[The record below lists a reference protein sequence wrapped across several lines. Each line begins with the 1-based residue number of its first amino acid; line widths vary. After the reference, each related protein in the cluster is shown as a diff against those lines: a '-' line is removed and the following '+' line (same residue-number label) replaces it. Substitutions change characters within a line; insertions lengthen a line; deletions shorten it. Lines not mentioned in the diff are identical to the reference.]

1 MTLEQIEQTRLIAW
15 TQRPEVRERYPDLKL
30 LYHVPNERK
39 CTPAQ
44 GQALKRMGVKRGVP
58 DLCLPVPSGKAHG
71 LYIELKSMAKSTRAS
86 DAQLWWMDELVAQGY
101 AVAMCRGWEAARDVI
116 VDYMEGCK
124 HDD

>member
-1 MTLEQIEQTRLIAW
+1 MTPEQIEQMRLIVW
-15 TQRPEVRERYPDLKL
+15 TQRPEVRERYPNLKL

-71 LYIELKSMAKSTRAS
+71 LYIELKSMVKSARAS

>member
-1 MTLEQIEQTRLIAW
+1 MTPEQIEQMRLIVW
-15 TQRPEVRERYPDLKL
+15 TQRPEVRERYPNLKL